1 MNLPWAVGEY
11 LVVPFRPFVGNKDK
25 NELMELLQAER
36 QKILELRMKSGQ
48 SRPKNVKESKETR
61 KTIARILT
69 LLKQFNNSTI

>member
-1 MNLPWAVGEY
+1 MKAKELKV
-11 LVVPFRPFVGNKDK
+11 KDK

>member
-1 MNLPWAVGEY
+1 
-11 LVVPFRPFVGNKDK
+11 
-25 NELMELLQAER
+25 MELLQAER